1 MISSVGCRI
10 YRFTNGSA
18 RHELQGKICNAREAQ
33 GTLDSA
39 ELLAGRVNLPLVYS
53 ASMATDT
60 SSRRDFL
67 RSISLFGGLEDAS
80 LERVEG
86 MLVEHSFAQGAI
98 VCSEGDQGRSMYV
111 VASGEVEVRR
121 ANSKGEPVPIVRLGR
136 GELFGEM
143 TLIEIQPR
151 SATVVVIEPSTLYAL
166 TKKDLYTLYVE
177 DLNAYIL
184 VLQNI
189 CRQLSRRLRKADSR
203 ISELLTSSVSSDQTA
218 PDQFAV
224 DRSS

>member
-1 MISSVGCRI
+1 
-10 YRFTNGSA
+10 
-18 RHELQGKICNAREAQ
+18 
-33 GTLDSA
+33 
-39 ELLAGRVNLPLVYS
+39 
-53 ASMATDT
+53 
-60 SSRRDFL
+60 
-67 RSISLFGGLEDAS
+67 
-80 LERVEG
+80 
-86 MLVEHSFAQGAI
+86 
-98 VCSEGDQGRSMYV
+98 MYV

-121 ANSKGEPVPIVRLGR
+121 ANSKGEQVPIVRLGR

-151 SATVVVIEPSTLYAL
+151 SATVVVTEPSTLYAL

-203 ISELLTSSVSSDQTA
+203 ISELLTSSTSAERTSTA
-218 PDQFAV
+218 AAV
-224 DRSS
+224 AKSPKPASQA